1 MELCKVIL
9 RYGRLSSIP
18 ARLQRINF
26 PTFPVQRKVILRM
39 DATQFPPGYNPLT
52 FATSPWNASTAHSER
67 MP

>member
-1 MELCKVIL
+1 MGAYRK
-9 RYGRLSSIP
+9 
-18 ARLQRINF
+18 F
-26 PTFPVQRKVILRM
+26 PHGYNALTFATFPVQRKVILRM